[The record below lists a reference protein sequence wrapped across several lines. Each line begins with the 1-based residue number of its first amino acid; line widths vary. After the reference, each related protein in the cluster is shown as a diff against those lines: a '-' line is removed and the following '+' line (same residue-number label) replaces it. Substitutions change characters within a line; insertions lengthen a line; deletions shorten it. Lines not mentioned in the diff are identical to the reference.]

1 MQHAMKRQRTT
12 ADPSLSVGQMQ
23 RALEDGLNNIGSHDL
38 STLLSF
44 FKGCTWKTAASHSL
58 AGLEKTEALFAALL
72 EVAPTAVVAPTKLR
86 GALEAIAQRW
96 KLFTEKM
103 SLRDNLDH
111 ADQVLRA
118 QLSKLREMKGR
129 HGRSSRKSA
138 DTACWEI

>member
-1 MQHAMKRQRTT
+1 PNQVLSSQMQHAMKRQRTT

-23 RALEDGLNNIGSHDL
+23 RALEDGLN
-38 STLLSF
+38 
-44 FKGCTWKTAASHSL
+44 TW
-58 AGLEKTEALFAALL
+58 LEKTEALFAALL

-111 ADQVLRA
+111 A
-118 QLSKLREMKGR
+118 
-129 HGRSSRKSA
+129 
-138 DTACWEI
+138 